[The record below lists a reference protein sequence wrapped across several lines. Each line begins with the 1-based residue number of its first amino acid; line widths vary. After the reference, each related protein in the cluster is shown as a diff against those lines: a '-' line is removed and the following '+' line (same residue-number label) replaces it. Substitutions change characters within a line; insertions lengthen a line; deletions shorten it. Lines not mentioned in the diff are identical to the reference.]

1 MVSEPSEHEIYRE
14 SRSHDGDEVVRLRAT
29 VTAQM
34 VSTAPLLLLLLLRL
48 LLLLGLATAP
58 PSQQDTNRTVASQTT
73 ARRLQARRVGAYE
86 PVQIHLGYTGEDAG
100 SVVVQWVTAAMASL
114 SFVEWGPDVTS
125 RWRSAANST
134 QCGPEYPVYPGWT
147 GVLHQARMDGV
158 ASRRTY
164 YYRVGS
170 DDGMSAQR
178 GFRVPGY
185 AESAATMLVAADVG
199 TSTNAVLLWAQL
211 RREVAT
217 ADVLMLAGGTAN
229 AGVSPQDHGS
239 QGTWDNFFEQ
249 AEEVLTYLPVSVAAG
264 SQDAYSDP
272 PFRPFNLRFPR
283 LSARRMSA
291 DGSTSGSMAGFP
303 NWYAYYMG
311 PMRVVVVSTE
321 HCATS
326 PGCAVQDAVAEN
338 EQLVWLDAE
347 LGYADARRTRH
358 QPWVVLVGHR
368 PLYSSSQ
375 DHTPGDAQLRARM
388 EPLIVRHGV
397 DLALWGNTRQVRK
410 SPSLGTANASLGL
423 WLTIRADGTA

>member
-1 MVSEPSEHEIYRE
+1 MGQI
-14 SRSHDGDEVVRLRAT
+14 
-29 VTAQM
+29 
-34 VSTAPLLLLLLLRL
+34 VSTVLLLLP
-48 LLLLGLATAP
+48 LLLGLVTAP
-58 PSQQDTNRTVASQTT
+58 PSHQVTNRTVASQTT

-114 SFVEWGPDVTS
+114 SFVEWGPDRTS
-125 RWRSAANST
+125 RWRGAANST
-134 QCGPEYPVYPGWT
+134 QCGPEYRVYPGWT
-147 GVLHQARMDGV
+147 GVLHRARMDGV
-158 ASRRTY
+158 ASRRAY

-178 GFRVPGY
+178 VFRAPGY

-199 TSTNAVLLWAQL
+199 TSANAVLLWAQL

-249 AEEVLTYLPVSVAAG
+249 AEEVLTYLPVSVAVG

-272 PFRPFNLRFPR
+272 PFRPFNLRFP
-283 LSARRMSA
+283 SAHSISE

-326 PGCAVQDAVAEN
+326 PRCVVQDAVAEN
-338 EQLVWLDAE
+338 EQLAWLDAE
-347 LGYADARRTRH
+347 LGYAGARRTRH
-358 QPWVVLVGHR
+358 RPWIVLVGHR

-375 DHTPGDAQLRARM
+375 DHSPGDAQLRARM

-397 DLALWGNTRQVRK
+397 DLALWGNTRQVRN
-410 SPSLGTANASLGL
+410 SPSLSAANASLGL
-423 WLTIRADGTA
+423 WLTNRAYWNGLNCAVRTNLASCSGACPIWGCEHKCGSC